1 MGLDESRFTLH
12 HSDGMTMTEYSDQ
25 SNIVDCFLIDPPYVE
40 QVEIYSDDSRDLC
53 NCKTQEEFYDRIEV
67 MLSNCYRL
75 IKPSNYKTK
84 EFKPVIIKCSSVR
97 KGERGLIT
105 MDTPIEERASKLGF
119 VLHDKVLSEHRPTL
133 NYLQK
138 CINSR
143 YTLKV
148 HEINLVFLKYQ

>member
-1 MGLDESRFTLH
+1 MQPGYRKVTNSVASIGNSTGF
-12 HSDGMTMTEYSDQ
+12 MNQ
-25 SNIVDCFLIDPPYVE
+25 SNVVDLIE
-40 QVEIYSDDSRDLC
+40 QMS
-53 NCKTQEEFYDRIEV
+53 TQEEFYDRIEV